1 MVWSMVRQKVV
12 GGCSVHAMYMARK
25 IVRFIQ
31 RFSTSPIC
39 RTRLVPPSILMI
51 YSFGFGPLGSCRE
64 EGRSRKNAHVVY
76 IPDQRHIIV
85 WLSTQPAIMA
95 QHEY

>member
-1 MVWSMVRQKVV
+1 MVWSMVRQKGV
-12 GGCSVHAMYMARK
+12 GGCSVRAMYMARK
-25 IVRFIQ
+25 IVNFIQ
-31 RFSTSPIC
+31 ILSTSTIY
-39 RTRLVPPSILMI
+39 RTRLVPPSNLMLHS
-51 YSFGFGPLGSCRE
+51 YGFGPSGSCRE

-95 QHEY
+95 QHDY